1 MNNYGITLVDVRS
14 EAMDTIKKLKDK
26 EIDLKTAR
34 EIKGLLDTIVDV
46 AKTQVEFVKA
56 IPDDM
61 KKDLKTEGIQAIAG
75 TLKDRDADLDVSLH
89 HIEQSSRTYQR
100 NI

>member
-1 MNNYGITLVDVRS
+1 MSNTGITLVDVRS
-14 EAMDTIKKLKDK
+14 EAMDTIKKLKNK
-26 EIDLKTAR
+26 EIDLKAAH

-46 AKTQVEFVKA
+46 AKTQVEFIKA

-75 TLKDRDADLDVSLH
+75 TLKDRDVELDLSLH
-89 HIEQSSRTYQR
+89 QIEQSRNTYVR
-100 NI
+100 KI